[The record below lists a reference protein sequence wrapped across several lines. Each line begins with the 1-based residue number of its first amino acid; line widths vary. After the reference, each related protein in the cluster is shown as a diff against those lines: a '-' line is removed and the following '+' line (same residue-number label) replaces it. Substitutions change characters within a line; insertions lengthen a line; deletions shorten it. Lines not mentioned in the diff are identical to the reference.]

1 LLLVSDV
8 PGVRIDGTVQAAIEA
23 SDIEQLIELG
33 AAGDGMAAK
42 LRAAHAALGAGARA
56 VRIGDRTIL
65 EDPTAGTR
73 ILAAAVQPA

>member
-1 LLLVSDV
+1 
-8 PGVRIDGTVQAAIEA
+8 
-23 SDIEQLIELG
+23 
-33 AAGDGMAAK
+33 MAAK
-42 LRAAHAALGAGARA
+42 LRAARVALQAGAHA